1 MQKLIIFSFILNRW
15 FTRGEIMLLFSTNL
29 FSLTSLTVKEVF
41 RHNFKFRI
49 LYNFDYRGPIYKTSV
64 YFLNIFFRKLGVS
77 KLGQI
82 TKIRKY
88 RQKMMGKVSSI
99 NILYISSPKLFSKNL
114 SFSSSL
120 VETGT
125 KWEIQIPLVG
135 WNRDQ
140 YPRNL
145 AHICIDW

>member
-1 MQKLIIFSFILNRW
+1 
-15 FTRGEIMLLFSTNL
+15 MLLFSTNL

-41 RHNFKFRI
+41 RQNFKFRI

-64 YFLNIFFRKLGVS
+64 YFFNIFFRKLGVS

-135 WNRDQ
+135 
-140 YPRNL
+140 
-145 AHICIDW
+145 

>member
-1 MQKLIIFSFILNRW
+1 
-15 FTRGEIMLLFSTNL
+15 MLLFSTNL

-41 RHNFKFRI
+41 GQNFKFRI

-64 YFLNIFFRKLGVS
+64 YFLNIFFRNLGVS

-135 WNRDQ
+135 
-140 YPRNL
+140 
-145 AHICIDW
+145 